1 MSKDDFI
8 TIPITFVFKDG
19 VKVYDYKSMIN
30 YFESRLKVMGYDKRT
45 KIMIDHYDQDSFR
58 NVVNLIY
65 RSIYEKKWF

>member
-30 YFESRLKVMGYDKRT
+30 YFESRLKVMGYDKST
-45 KIMIDHYDQDSFR
+45 KI
-58 NVVNLIY
+58 
-65 RSIYEKKWF
+65 